1 MVVLDLLVGGAIVF
15 RSRRSRTLPLPMST
29 AQPVPVRPRRVI
41 LWDIDGTLMSAGP
54 IGRDAFFAGASHA
67 LGREVRDDG
76 SVQMSGKTDPLIAL
90 EILERVGV
98 HGRDARAALSGV
110 LEGLTTNLSDGSE
123 RIPREGR
130 LHAGVAEVLAKLHA
144 EPDVVQTVVSGN
156 LGVNARIKVGAFGLE
171 RFLDLEV
178 GAYGSDDPDRDR
190 LVPIALE
197 RVRERYGHAPAPG
210 EAWVVGDT
218 ARDLACARAAGA
230 RCLLVATGRIPFG
243 DLEPLGADGVRTD
256 LSDAAA
262 VAALLS
268 A

>member
-1 MVVLDLLVGGAIVF
+1 VF
-15 RSRRSRTLPLPMST
+15 RSRRSRTLPLPMSI
-29 AQPVPVRPRRVI
+29 AEPVPVRPRRVI
-41 LWDIDGTLMSAGP
+41 LWDVDGTLMSAGP
-54 IGRDAFFAGASHA
+54 IGRDAFFAGASEA

-90 EILERVGV
+90 EIIERAGV
-98 HGRDARAALSGV
+98 HGDEARAALPDV
-110 LEGLTTNLSDGSE
+110 LEGLTRNLAGGSA
-123 RIPREGR
+123 RIPVEGR
-130 LHAGVAEVLAKLHA
+130 LHAGVADVLAALHD

-171 RFLDLEV
+171 RFLDLDV
-178 GAYGSDDPDRDR
+178 GAYGSDDSDRDR
-190 LVPIALE
+190 LVPIALD

-210 EAWVVGDT
+210 ETWVVGDT

-256 LSDAAA
+256 LSDARA

>member
-1 MVVLDLLVGGAIVF
+1 
-15 RSRRSRTLPLPMST
+15 MST
-29 AQPVPVRPRRVI
+29 ASALPVRPRRVI
-41 LWDIDGTLMSAGP
+41 LWDVDGTLLSAGP
-54 IGRDAFFAGASHA
+54 IGRGAFFTGAADA

-90 EILERVGV
+90 EILATVGIE
-98 HGRDARAALSGV
+98 GGEARRRLPDV
-110 LEGLTTNLSDGSE
+110 LEGLTRRLTEGRD
-123 RIPREGR
+123 RIPGEGQ
-130 LHAGVAEVLAKLHA
+130 LHAGVAEVLERLDA

-156 LGVNARIKVGAFGLE
+156 LEVNARIKVAAFGLE
-171 RFLDLEV
+171 RFLDMES

-190 LVPIALE
+190 LVPIALD

-230 RCLLVATGRIPFG
+230 RCLLVATGRIAFH

-256 LSDAAA
+256 LSDAEA
-262 VAALLS
+262 VAALL
-268 A
+268 AG